1 MMCRDKSESDDD
13 PGDVVHDGHGG
24 QDGGGELFG
33 LNGGGGA
40 RDDGAQSKGAVQ
52 GEHKLA
58 MVVEELEMMVE
69 MIEQRVITWRQSN
82 WTWTW
87 FLDVAREEVCHPE
100 EVVHIYIN
108 S

>member
-1 MMCRDKSESDDD
+1 
-13 PGDVVHDGHGG
+13 
-24 QDGGGELFG
+24 
-33 LNGGGGA
+33 
-40 RDDGAQSKGAVQ
+40 
-52 GEHKLA
+52 